1 MSFTSSHSSL
11 VIVLSK
17 HDRFVPVHACV
28 WKYWVKITCS
38 FSAWLAHI
46 PSVFFYTPCFPSAS
60 VPDAVILAFGWSLL
74 DSMGAPCLWK
84 GISRK
89 CRMSPQASL
98 MPFLSLLMVINTSL
112 LVFSGSDCV
121 DVFSCLIS
129 YREKSLEM
137 QNCSWVVVAEKGKM
151 LKWKT
156 QIRSV
161 NMYLNW
167 WK

>member
-11 VIVLSK
+11 VIVLSE

-28 WKYWVKITCS
+28 WKCWVKITCS

-60 VPDAVILAFGWSLL
+60 MWHPWCCDIGLWGSLPGSL
-74 DSMGAPCLWK
+74 GAISLWK
-84 GISRK
+84 GISQQ

-98 MPFLSLLMVINTSL
+98 MPFLSLLLVINTSL

-156 QIRSV
+156 QIR
-161 NMYLNW
+161 
-167 WK
+167 